1 MNDELET
8 MRKQAVADALHVL
21 HGALHLL
28 EKAYGDYI
36 QAMHEQV
43 DMMQAAFG
51 GHAARDDGEGEQ

>member
-1 MNDELET
+1 MNELET

-51 GHAARDDGEGEQ
+51 AAKDGEE